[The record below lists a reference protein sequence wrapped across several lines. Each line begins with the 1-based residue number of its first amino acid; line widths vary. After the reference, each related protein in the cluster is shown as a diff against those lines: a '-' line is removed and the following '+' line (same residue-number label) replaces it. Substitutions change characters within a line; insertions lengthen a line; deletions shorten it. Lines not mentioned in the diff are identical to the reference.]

1 MMTAPPCCRL
11 TKKTRESELSAGRR
25 RLGATMS
32 EPNRWVALLS
42 SCYMCVVAGG
52 IMYGWPSLLLMLQA
66 EGQFAELCHGEPVP
80 CAAQESLYHWIWT
93 ISSSACLASNLLTG
107 LLLDALGPRFS
118 ATACSLLVL
127 LGCALIGLHDSA
139 TFNVLQYGMVL
150 ISAFGPG
157 VQNACV
163 HTSNLFERR
172 STASSMIIGSFNLSY
187 AVFLILELISRTTGA
202 SRRSLVLG
210 YCAPVGVACVLAFVV
225 MPSRPFSGRKGTS
238 AERLISGDAASPKQ
252 SSPQAAA
259 ATLAVGRARR
269 ETLVTVLLSEA
280 PLHHQVMSAPF
291 INLLIWTTIAMFWM
305 NFYIGT
311 VASRLGHGGSVQIVA
326 PHRREEF
333 IELFNLIS
341 PAGVIVLPLIGYIF
355 DRVSFSLGLLVTTSF
370 GALFA
375 ALLLVPSEGTLVGA
389 WACYTL
395 FRNCAFASLFSTL
408 THFLGFQNLGV
419 LVGLALL
426 VSGCVSMLQPLII
439 RLIDADLEGQYRYV
453 NYFMLG
459 SMLLLFYFPAW
470 AFFREQRMKRTDST
484 DSITIAISST

>member
-1 MMTAPPCCRL
+1 
-11 TKKTRESELSAGRR
+11 
-25 RLGATMS
+25 MS
-32 EPNRWVALLS
+32 DGGERPNKWIALFS

-66 EGQFAELCHGEPVP
+66 EGQYAELCVDVPAP

-118 ATACSLLVL
+118 ATVCSLLVL
-127 LGCALIGLHDSA
+127 LGCALIGVHDSR
-139 TFNVLQYGMVL
+139 TCNVLQVGMVL

-202 SRRSLVLG
+202 TRHDLVLG
-210 YCAPVGVACVLAFVV
+210 YCALVVGACVLAFVV
-225 MPSRPFSGRKGTS
+225 MPAKPFSTRTRTD
-238 AERLISGDAASPKQ
+238 AERLLAGDSASPKQ

-280 PLHHQVMSAPF
+280 PLHHQVMSSPF
-291 INLLIWTTIAMFWM
+291 LNLLVWTTIAMFWM

-311 VASRLGHGGSVQIVA
+311 VASRLGHGGSVQIVGA
-326 PHRREEF
+326 HRREAF
-333 IELFNLIS
+333 IELFNLLS
-341 PAGVIVLPLIGYIF
+341 PAGVIALPFIGYIF
-355 DRVSFSLGLLVTTSF
+355 DRVSFSLGLLVTTVF

-375 ALLLVPSEGTLVGA
+375 ALLLVPSEATLVGA
-389 WACYTL
+389 WVAYTL

-419 LVGLALL
+419 LVGLTLL
-426 VSGCVSMLQPLII
+426 VSGCVSMFQPLII
-439 RLIDADLEGQYRYV
+439 KLIDMDLMGQYTYV
-453 NYFMLG
+453 NYFMFG
-459 SMLLLFYFPAW
+459 SMLCLFYFPAW

-484 DSITIAISST
+484 DSITIAIST